1 MIGSA
6 GKLAGRGAAEK
17 NILAL
22 VYEGVALIGAGKVD
36 EAERLAESA
45 LVNNPNDSHLQAL
58 LGQVAIARG
67 AYDKALAGFEALLER
82 HPGNV
87 ELLNH
92 KAFALIGLERFDD
105 AKQILAQ
112 LLTFD
117 SRAYVANKLLGSVL
131 AQEGKHELAREHFNV
146 AVEVQPNDSE
156 VHALLAK
163 TLIDTNRPDDAVPY
177 IKQAIKLKPKSL
189 IAFNLMGSVYRYRC
203 RFRTSLSF
211 YRHALKLA
219 PTDTNSLVNYGVG
232 LLEAGQVHQ
241 AIVHIR
247 RHLEIDPDC
256 HQARFNLATALLL
269 IGNLA
274 DGWDAYEARRQV
286 HKLRDAELPYPDWKG
301 EVLEGKT
308 LLVVAE
314 QGIGDE
320 LLAANMYGEIAQ
332 NAARCFIECDP
343 RLTGLFERSFPEA
356 TFLPRVQGK
365 VLSSA
370 SQSFDFK
377 SLGLSMARWLRSK
390 PENFPGSVGYLI
402 PDPLRAGFWRWR
414 VAQLGAGLKVGIS
427 WRSMLNTGVRRND
440 YTTLD
445 QWGGIFKM
453 PGCRFINLQYD
464 QCQEELDEA
473 SALFG
478 VEITN
483 FRDIN
488 LKDEMDDLAALM
500 TTLDVIIAPANSV
513 AAMAGALNI
522 PVLQFSTNNN
532 WLCHGKD
539 YLPWFPSY
547 QLFFR
552 PWDRDWTEALSGIAV
567 EVQRRAQAKA
577 HESSDPNI
585 TAETEVSLLEQRIGR
600 GTLFLQSG
608 QVDKARAICEEILS
622 VRTNNE
628 DGLILL
634 GLIEQTVGN
643 VDKAEA
649 AFRRAVA
656 VAPLFAEAFC
666 HLGTLLLTNG
676 RADEAMAEFRCAL
689 ELRPNYTDALNNLG
703 NAYVAKQDFEQA
715 IQCYHRA
722 IAAFSGYV
730 MARYNYALVLEDI
743 GRNDDAIVEYQTV
756 VDANR
761 MHAEAWN
768 NLGNLYSKKGRAVE
782 AEEAYRNALG
792 ANPDFT
798 SAHVNLGKLLLR
810 TGGSSDDA
818 LKHIEAA
825 ATARPEDAS
834 IANMLGVACASK
846 GDFEKAVKQ
855 FERALSIAPAYFEAS
870 RNLGMALQQLGR
882 LEEARE
888 VLINGLQR
896 QTGES
901 AIPN

>member
-1 MIGSA
+1 MALISA
-6 GKLAGRGAAEK
+6 GKL
-17 NILAL
+17 
-22 VYEGVALIGAGKVD
+22 D

-45 LVNNPNDSHLQAL
+45 LVNQPNDSHLQAL
-58 LGQVAIARG
+58 LGQIAIARG
-67 AYDKALAGFEALLER
+67 EYGKALAGFEALLASY
-82 HPGNV
+82 PGNV

-92 KAFALIGLERFDD
+92 KAFALMGLERFDD
-105 AKQILAQ
+105 AKQILAE
-112 LLTFD
+112 LLTLD
-117 SRAYVANKLLGSVL
+117 ARAFVANKLLGSVL
-131 AQEGKHELAREHFNV
+131 AQEGQHETAREHFSV
-146 AVEVQPNDSE
+146 ALEVQPNDSE
-156 VHALLAK
+156 INALLAK
-163 TLIDTNRPDDAVPY
+163 TLIDTNRSDDAVAY
-177 IKQAIKLKPKSL
+177 LKQAIKLKPKSPV
-189 IAFNLMGSVYRYRC
+189 AFNLMGSAYRYRC
-203 RFRTSLSF
+203 RFRTSLSY
-211 YRHALKLA
+211 YRQALKLA
-219 PTDTNSLVNYGVG
+219 PTDSNSLVNYGVG
-232 LLEAGQVHQ
+232 LLEGGQVHE

-247 RHLEIDPDC
+247 RHLEVEPDC
-256 HQARFNLATALLL
+256 FQARFNLATALLL

-274 DGWDAYEARRQV
+274 DGWEAYEARRHV
-286 HKLRDAELPYPDWKG
+286 HKLRDSELPYPDWKG
-301 EVLEGKT
+301 EDIEGKT

-320 LLAANMYGEIAQ
+320 LLAANMYGEIVQKAE
-332 NAARCFIECDP
+332 RCFIECDP
-343 RLTGLFERSFPEA
+343 RLTGLFERSFPDA

-365 VLSSA
+365 ILSSA
-370 SQSFDFK
+370 SQSFDYK
-377 SLGLSMARWLRSK
+377 SLALSMARWLRSK
-390 PENFPGSVGYLI
+390 PEHFPGSVEYLI
-402 PDPLRAGFWRWR
+402 PDPLRVDFWRWR

-445 QWGGIFKM
+445 QWAGIFKL

-473 SALFG
+473 SERFG
-478 VEITN
+478 IEIIN

-488 LKDEMDDLAALM
+488 LKDDMDDLAALLVS
-500 TTLDVIIAPANSV
+500 LDVVIAPCNAV

-522 PVLQFSTNNN
+522 PVLQFSTNSN

-552 PWDRDWTEALSGIAV
+552 PWDKDWTEALSGISI
-567 EVQRRAQAKA
+567 EVQRRAQAKD
-577 HESSDPNI
+577 HESSELGT
-585 TAETEVSLLEQRIGR
+585 TAESEASVLRQRISR
-600 GTLFLQSG
+600 GTLYLQSG
-608 QVDKARAICEEILS
+608 QVGKARAICEEILA
-622 VRTNNE
+622 VRANNE

-634 GLIEQTVGN
+634 GLIEQSAGN
-643 VDKAEA
+643 IDKAEA
-649 AFRRAVA
+649 VFRRAVE

-676 RADEAMAEFRCAL
+676 RADEAMAEFGYAL

-715 IQCYHRA
+715 IQCYQRA

-730 MARYNYALVLEDI
+730 MARYNYALALEDT
-743 GRNDDAIVEYQTV
+743 GRNVEAIVEYETV
-756 VDANR
+756 VDANK

-768 NLGNLYSKKGRAVE
+768 NLGNLYGKQGRGE
-782 AEEAYRNALG
+782 AAEGAYRNALE
-792 ANPDFT
+792 AKPDFV

-810 TGGSSDDA
+810 TGGNCDDA
-818 LKHIEAA
+818 LKHIETA

-846 GDFEKAVKQ
+846 GDFEKAVKE
-855 FERALSIAPAYFEAS
+855 FEKALSLAPAYLEAT

-888 VLINGLQR
+888 VLVKGLQR
-896 QTGES
+896 QKKETGN
-901 AIPN
+901 A